1 MAVVIGILL
10 WLSAWGSDLGRALEE
25 LFEEANPEDE
35 VRVRVFSRLPSIPE
49 FRILLPE
56 TRARGDLVVYV
67 EELKEGYPVR
77 TFPVRV
83 SVRTFGPVAI
93 LKHRVDRHHIISEE
107 DVKVVRRETTF
118 LPRDIV
124 RSPKEAIGLR
134 TKGIIGAG
142 SLLRKGLLEE
152 PPVVH
157 RGDRVT
163 IRVVLPGILAEAE
176 GEAKVDGRI
185 GEIISVRN
193 VRSGKVVMG
202 RVVDGHTVVVVAP

>member
-1 MAVVIGILL
+1 MALVILF
-10 WLSAWGSDLGRALEE
+10 WLSALGSDLGRALEE

-35 VRVRVFSRLPSIPE
+35 VRVKVLSRPPPISE
-49 FRILLPE
+49 FRVLLPE

-67 EELKEGYPVR
+67 QELKEGSSVR

-83 SVRTFGPVAI
+83 SVRTFGPVVV
-93 LKHRVDRHHIISEE
+93 LKHRVDRHHTISEK
-107 DVKVVRRETTF
+107 DLKVVRRETTF

-134 TKGIIGAG
+134 TKGIIVAG
-142 SLLRKGLLEE
+142 TVLRKGLLEE
-152 PPVVH
+152 PPVVR

-163 IRVVLPGILAEAE
+163 MRVVLPGILVEAE
-176 GEAKVDGRI
+176 GEAREDGRI

-202 RVVDGHTVVVVAP
+202 RVVDEHAVVVAP

>member
-1 MAVVIGILL
+1 MAIVLGTFL
-10 WLSAWGSDLGRALEE
+10 WLSAWGSDLGRALEQ
-25 LFEEANPEDE
+25 LFEEANPEDD
-35 VRVRVFSRLPSIPE
+35 VRVRVLSRLPSISE
-49 FRILLPE
+49 FRVLLPE

-67 EELKEGYPVR
+67 EELKGGLPVR

-93 LKHRVDRHHIISEE
+93 LKHRVDRHHIVSQE
-107 DVKVVRRETTF
+107 DIKVVRRETTF

-142 SLLRKGLLEE
+142 TVLRKGLLEE

-163 IRVVLPGILAEAE
+163 MRVVLPGVLAEAE
-176 GEAKVDGRI
+176 GEAREDGRI

-202 RVVDGHTVVVVAP
+202 RVVDERTVVVSP